1 MRLAILAV
9 GLFRNGAEKSLYE
22 AYTQRLPWNVA
33 LHEVRPSQ
41 EPDRQR
47 ALTQEGAAMTRH
59 IKPGDRLIALNMD
72 GALLDS
78 AGFSQLLQKEQSH
91 ATGRVVFAIGGAE
104 GICPTILARAST
116 TVAFGRLTWPH
127 MLMRPLLAEQ
137 LYRAWCIQNRHPYH
151 RD

>member
-9 GLFRNGAEKSLYE
+9 GLFRNGPEKALYE
-22 AYTQRLPWNVA
+22 AYLQRLPWKVT
-33 LHEVRPSQ
+33 LHEIRPSA
-41 EPDRQR
+41 ESGRDRQL
-47 ALTQEGAAMTRH
+47 AQEGEAMARH
-59 IKPGDRLIALNMD
+59 LKPGDRLIALDM
-72 GALLDS
+72 GGMVLDS
-78 AGFSQLLQKEQSH
+78 AGLSKLIEKESGQ

-104 GICPTILARAST
+104 GIPPIITGRAAATI
-116 TVAFGRLTWPH
+116 AFGRLTWPH